1 MKNSILNYL
10 LDNNPNKTI
19 SKNGIK
25 IRKIINPLFRQVM
38 MLFTKGKLKIVRK
51 GIVPKNQKI
60 IFAGTHGFHD
70 DIIFTMKIAN
80 KHSYLLY
87 GSLMDFYNSFHGLG
101 LWVNGVI
108 LVDRKEKESRKS
120 CIDKMVQVLNYD
132 TNIVMFPEG
141 TWNKNE
147 SLPVQKL
154 YPGIYDV
161 AEKTG
166 ALVVPIATV
175 LDGNV
180 CYALEGDAYDITDI
194 NYEMAKEILQKQIKK
209 ISKTKDLFAYNNV
222 LENELKYELESL
234 LENISNKINQ
244 CSDRDS
250 LLDLINFISNQ
261 LKLILQKLNS
271 LKEIMDKDSINYSI
285 LNRVSKLL
293 KTSIDQKK
301 LTAVDYLRDKMT
313 SLKWQVYKKHD
324 GNFEENYWK
333 KHIEELIKSTK
344 GLYDYEIEDVAEYKD
359 PDEISEN
366 QVFEVLDK
374 VQITK
379 DNAKILFLTRNKN

>member
-19 SKNGIK
+19 SKFGIK

-38 MLFTKGKLKIVRK
+38 MLFTNGKLKIVRK

-70 DIIFTMKIAN
+70 DIIFTMKTAN

-120 CIDKMVQVLNYD
+120 CINKMVKVLNYN

-147 SLPVQKL
+147 SLSVQKL

-175 LDGNV
+175 LDGNI

-209 ISKTKDLFAYNNV
+209 ISKAKDLFVYNNV

-250 LLDLINFISNQ
+250 LLDLINLISNE

-271 LKEIMDKDSINYSI
+271 LKKIMDRDSINYSI

-301 LTAVDYLRDKMT
+301 LTAVDYLRDKMA

-333 KHIEELIKSTK
+333 KYIEELIKSTK

-379 DNAKILFLTRNKN
+379 DNAKILSLTRNKK

>member
-19 SKNGIK
+19 SKKGIK

-38 MLFTKGKLKIVRK
+38 ILFTKGKLKIVRK

-60 IFAGTHGFHD
+60 IYAGTHGFHD
-70 DIIFTMKIAN
+70 DIIFTMKTAN
-80 KHSYLLY
+80 RHGYLLY

-108 LVDRKEKESRKS
+108 LVDRKQKESRKS
-120 CIDKMVQVLNYD
+120 CINKMVQVLNYD

-161 AEKTG
+161 AEKAG

-194 NYEMAKEILQKQIKK
+194 NYDMAKEILQKQIKK
-209 ISKTKDLFAYNNV
+209 INKSIDLFVYNNV
-222 LENELKYELESL
+222 LENELKYELELL

-244 CSDRDS
+244 CNDKDNV
-250 LLDLINFISNQ
+250 LDLINFISNE
-261 LKLILQKLNS
+261 LKLIFQKLNL
-271 LKEIMDKDSINYSI
+271 LKETIHKDSISYSI

-301 LTAVDYLRDKMT
+301 LTAVDYLRDKMA
-313 SLKWQVYKKHD
+313 SLKWQVYKKPD
-324 GNFEENYWK
+324 GNFEKKYWEK
-333 KHIEELIKSTK
+333 YIEELIKSTK

-359 PDEISEN
+359 PDETSEN
-366 QVFEVLDK
+366 QVFEILDK

-379 DNAKILFLTRNKN
+379 DNAKILALTRNKN

>member
-1 MKNSILNYL
+1 MKNNMLNYL

-19 SKNGIK
+19 SKKGIK

-60 IFAGTHGFHD
+60 IYAGTHGFHD
-70 DIIFTMKIAN
+70 DIIFTMKVAN
-80 KHSYLLY
+80 RHCYLLY

-108 LVDRKEKESRKS
+108 LVDRKQRESRKS
-120 CIDKMVQVLNYD
+120 CINKMVQVLNCD

-175 LDGNV
+175 LDENI

-194 NYEMAKEILQKQIKK
+194 NYEMANEILQKQIKK
-209 ISKTKDLFAYNNV
+209 INKSKDLFIYNNA
-222 LENELKYELESL
+222 LENELKYELEFL
-234 LENISNKINQ
+234 LENISNKINE
-244 CSDRDS
+244 CSDRDT
-250 LLDLINFISNQ
+250 LLDLINFISNE
-261 LKLILQKLNS
+261 LKIILQKTNT
-271 LKEIMDKDSINYSI
+271 LKETTDKDSISYSI

-301 LTAVDYLRDKMT
+301 LTAVDCLRDKMV

-324 GNFEENYWK
+324 GNFEKNYWEK
-333 KHIEELIKSTK
+333 YVDELIKSTK

-359 PDEISEN
+359 PDEITEN
-366 QVFEVLDK
+366 QVFDVLDK
-374 VQITK
+374 IQITK
-379 DNAKILFLTRNKN
+379 DNAKVLALTRNKK

>member
-175 LDGNV
+175 LDGNI
-180 CYALEGDAYDITDI
+180 CYALEGDAYDIKDI
-194 NYEMAKEILQKQIKK
+194 NYYMAKEILQKQIKK
-209 ISKTKDLFAYNNV
+209 INKSIDLFVYNNI
-222 LENELKYELESL
+222 LENELKYELEFL

-244 CSDRDS
+244 CNDKDNV
-250 LLDLINFISNQ
+250 LDLINFISNE

-271 LKEIMDKDSINYSI
+271 LKKIMDKDSINYSI

-301 LTAVDYLRDKMT
+301 LTAVDYLRDKMA

-333 KHIEELIKSTK
+333 KYIEELIKSTK
-344 GLYDYEIEDVAEYKD
+344 GLYDYEIEYVAEYKD

-379 DNAKILFLTRNKN
+379 DNAKILSLTRNKN

>member
-38 MLFTKGKLKIVRK
+38 MLFTNGKLKIVRK

-175 LDGNV
+175 LDGNI

-209 ISKTKDLFAYNNV
+209 INKSIDLFVYNNI
-222 LENELKYELESL
+222 LENELKYELEFL

-244 CSDRDS
+244 CNDKDNV
-250 LLDLINFISNQ
+250 LDLINFISNE

-271 LKEIMDKDSINYSI
+271 LKKITDKDSINYSI

-301 LTAVDYLRDKMT
+301 LTAVDYLRDKMA

-333 KHIEELIKSTK
+333 KYIEELIKSTK
-344 GLYDYEIEDVAEYKD
+344 GLYDYEIENVAEYKD

-379 DNAKILFLTRNKN
+379 DNAKILSLTKNKN